1 MMRIEKLVVAGAGA
15 ALVLATLVGCGGG
28 EKKSAPP
35 TPSAEEQIRD
45 VIDGQEAAAQDLDF
59 DKLADLTCDKHKEEI
74 RKQADDII
82 PPIDQFGS
90 ESDLKSSSVT
100 DLAEALQKEFTTASA
115 ASINDLA
122 EALVA
127 YDEPAYEKSMRAVL
141 KQVVKV
147 SVDKVENI
155 KIDGDK
161 ATADITSTQTL
172 GDEKP
177 ETKTK
182 ENEFVKE
189 NGKWLDC
196 EPPEK

>member
-1 MMRIEKLVVAGAGA
+1 M
-15 ALVLATLVGCGGG
+15 
-28 EKKSAPP
+28 
-35 TPSAEEQIRD
+35 
-45 VIDGQEAAAQDLDF
+45 
-59 DKLADLTCDKHKEEI
+59 
-74 RKQADDII
+74 
-82 PPIDQFGS
+82 
-90 ESDLKSSSVT
+90 
-100 DLAEALQKEFTTASA
+100 
-115 ASINDLA
+115 
-122 EALVA
+122 
-127 YDEPAYEKSMRAVL
+127 L